1 MRAVSKRDSE
11 MVTPGNVNQARK
23 IKIMLVE
30 DEQAIVDFLTLGLTY
45 EGFEVQSCLDG
56 GLALGLAA
64 EFKPDLVVLDLMLP
78 GMDGLEI
85 ARRLRA
91 GSDLGI
97 IILTAREDSETTVKG
112 LNLGADDYVIK
123 PFDFPV
129 LVARIRSVLRRK
141 GQLQQDVLT
150 VGNVTLNRNSHEVR
164 RGEQAV
170 ELTNKEFELLE
181 MLMDHPRQ
189 VFSRETIL
197 NRVWGYDF
205 AGNTN
210 VVDVYISYLRDKL
223 EEKDESSRL
232 IHTVRGVGYTFRPNL

>member
-1 MRAVSKRDSE
+1 MAN
-11 MVTPGNVNQARK
+11 PNNGAPARK

-30 DEQAIVDFLTLGLTY
+30 DEQPIVDFLTLGLTY
-45 EGFEVQSCLDG
+45 EGFEIQSCLDG
-56 GLALGLAA
+56 GQALGLAA

-78 GMDGLEI
+78 GLDGLEI

-97 IILTAREDSETTVKG
+97 VMLTAREDSETTVKG

-141 GQLQQDVLT
+141 GQLQQDTLT

-164 RGEQAV
+164 RGNQPV

-181 MLMDHPRQ
+181 MLMGHPRQ

-223 EEKDESSRL
+223 EDKDENSRL
-232 IHTVRGVGYTFRPNL
+232 IQTVRGVGYTFRPNL

>member
-1 MRAVSKRDSE
+1 MANPDNSSTV
-11 MVTPGNVNQARK
+11 RK

-30 DEQAIVDFLTLGLTY
+30 DEQPIVDFLTLGLTY
-45 EGFEVQSCLDG
+45 EGFEIQSCLDG
-56 GLALGLAA
+56 GQALGLAA

-91 GSDLGI
+91 GSDSGI
-97 IILTAREDSETTVKG
+97 VMLTAREDSETTVKG

-141 GQLQQDVLT
+141 GQLQQDTLT

-164 RGEQAV
+164 RGNQPV

-181 MLMDHPRQ
+181 MLMGHPRQ

-223 EEKDESSRL
+223 EDKDENSRL
-232 IHTVRGVGYTFRPNL
+232 IQTVRGVGYTFRPNF

>member
-1 MRAVSKRDSE
+1 MGTSE
-11 MVTPGNVNQARK
+11 NGNQARK

-30 DEQAIVDFLTLGLTY
+30 DEQPIVDFLTLGLNY

-64 EFKPDLVVLDLMLP
+64 DFKPDLVVLDLMLP

-97 IILTAREDSETTVKG
+97 IILTAREDSQTTVKG

-141 GQLQQDVLT
+141 GQLQEDTLT
-150 VGNVTLNRNSHEVR
+150 VGDVTLNRNSHEVR
-164 RGEQAV
+164 RGDQPV

-223 EEKDESSRL
+223 EGKDESSRL
-232 IHTVRGVGYTFRPNL
+232 IHTVRGVGYTFRPN

>member
-1 MRAVSKRDSE
+1 MANPDNSSTV
-11 MVTPGNVNQARK
+11 RK

-30 DEQAIVDFLTLGLTY
+30 DEQPIVDFLTLGLTY
-45 EGFEVQSCLDG
+45 EGFEIQSCLDG
-56 GLALGLAA
+56 GQALGLAA

-91 GSDLGI
+91 GSDSGI
-97 IILTAREDSETTVKG
+97 VMLTAREDSETTVKG

-141 GQLQQDVLT
+141 GQLQQDTLT

-164 RGEQAV
+164 RGNQPV

-181 MLMDHPRQ
+181 MLMGHPRQ

-223 EEKDESSRL
+223 EDKDENSRL
-232 IHTVRGVGYTFRPNL
+232 IQTVRGVGYTFRPNL

>member
-1 MRAVSKRDSE
+1 MANPDNAA
-11 MVTPGNVNQARK
+11 PARK

-30 DEQAIVDFLTLGLTY
+30 DEQPIVDFLTLGLTY
-45 EGFEVQSCLDG
+45 EGFEIQSCLDG
-56 GLALGLAA
+56 GQALGLAA

-91 GSDLGI
+91 GSDSGI
-97 IILTAREDSETTVKG
+97 VMLTAREDSETTVKG

-141 GQLQQDVLT
+141 GQLQQDTLT

-164 RGEQAV
+164 RGNQPV

-181 MLMDHPRQ
+181 MLMSHPRQ

-223 EEKDESSRL
+223 EDKDENSRL
-232 IHTVRGVGYTFRPNL
+232 IQTVRGVGYTFRPNL

>member
-1 MRAVSKRDSE
+1 MASSQDEKTTV
-11 MVTPGNVNQARK
+11 PGNGLTRK

-30 DEQAIVDFLTLGLTY
+30 DEQPIIDFLTLGLTY

-56 GLALGLAA
+56 GLALGLTA

-97 IILTAREDSETTVKG
+97 IMLTAREDSETTVKG
-112 LNLGADDYVIK
+112 LNIGADDYVIK

-141 GQLQQDVLT
+141 GQLQQEILA

-164 RGEQAV
+164 RGEQPV

>member
-1 MRAVSKRDSE
+1 MGTSE
-11 MVTPGNVNQARK
+11 NGNQARK

-30 DEQAIVDFLTLGLTY
+30 DEQPIVDFLTLGLNY

-64 EFKPDLVVLDLMLP
+64 DFKPDLVVLDLMLP

-97 IILTAREDSETTVKG
+97 IILTAREDSQTTVKG

-129 LVARIRSVLRRK
+129 LVARIRSVLR
-141 GQLQQDVLT
+141 
-150 VGNVTLNRNSHEVR
+150 
-164 RGEQAV
+164 V

-223 EEKDESSRL
+223 EGKDESSRL
-232 IHTVRGVGYTFRPNL
+232 IHTVRGVGYTFRPN

>member
-1 MRAVSKRDSE
+1 MANPDNGS
-11 MVTPGNVNQARK
+11 PARK

-30 DEQAIVDFLTLGLTY
+30 DEQPIVDFLTLGLTY
-45 EGFEVQSCLDG
+45 EGFEIQSCLDG
-56 GLALGLAA
+56 GQALGLAA

-78 GMDGLEI
+78 GLDGLEI

-97 IILTAREDSETTVKG
+97 VMLTAREDSETTVKG

-141 GQLQQDVLT
+141 GQLQQDTLT

-164 RGEQAV
+164 RGNQPV

-181 MLMDHPRQ
+181 MLMGHPRQ

-223 EEKDESSRL
+223 EDKDENSRL
-232 IHTVRGVGYTFRPNL
+232 IQTVRGVGYTFRPNF

>member
-1 MRAVSKRDSE
+1 MTSS
-11 MVTPGNVNQARK
+11 NSRK

-56 GLALGLAA
+56 GQALGLAA

-97 IILTAREDSETTVKG
+97 IMLTAREDSETTVKG

-150 VGNVTLNRNSHEVR
+150 VGNVTLNRNSHEVL
-164 RGEQAV
+164 RGEQPV

>member
-1 MRAVSKRDSE
+1 MANPDNSSTV
-11 MVTPGNVNQARK
+11 RK

-30 DEQAIVDFLTLGLTY
+30 DEQPIVDFLTLGLTY
-45 EGFEVQSCLDG
+45 EGFEIQSCLDG
-56 GLALGLAA
+56 GQALGLAA

-91 GSDLGI
+91 GSDSGI
-97 IILTAREDSETTVKG
+97 VMLTAREDSETTVKG

-141 GQLQQDVLT
+141 GQLQQDTLT

-164 RGEQAV
+164 RGNQPV

-181 MLMDHPRQ
+181 MLMSHPRQ

-223 EEKDESSRL
+223 EDKDENSRL
-232 IHTVRGVGYTFRPNL
+232 IQTVRGVGYTFRPNL

>member
-1 MRAVSKRDSE
+1 MANPDNGS
-11 MVTPGNVNQARK
+11 PARK

-30 DEQAIVDFLTLGLTY
+30 DEQPIVDFLTLGLTY
-45 EGFEVQSCLDG
+45 EGFEIQSCLDG
-56 GLALGLAA
+56 GQALGLAA

-78 GMDGLEI
+78 GLDGLEI

-97 IILTAREDSETTVKG
+97 VMLTAREDSETTVKG

-141 GQLQQDVLT
+141 GQLQQDTLT

-164 RGEQAV
+164 RGNQPV

-181 MLMDHPRQ
+181 MLMGHPRQ

-223 EEKDESSRL
+223 EDKDENSRL
-232 IHTVRGVGYTFRPNL
+232 IQTVRGVGYTFRPNL

>member
-1 MRAVSKRDSE
+1 MAN
-11 MVTPGNVNQARK
+11 PNNCAPARK

-30 DEQAIVDFLTLGLTY
+30 DEQPIVDFLTLGLTY
-45 EGFEVQSCLDG
+45 EGFEIQSCLDG
-56 GLALGLAA
+56 GQALGLAA

-78 GMDGLEI
+78 GLDGLEI

-97 IILTAREDSETTVKG
+97 VMLTAREDSETTVKG

-141 GQLQQDVLT
+141 GQLQQDTLT

-164 RGEQAV
+164 RGNQPV

-181 MLMDHPRQ
+181 MLMGHPRQ

-223 EEKDESSRL
+223 EDKDENSRL
-232 IHTVRGVGYTFRPNL
+232 IQTVRGVGYTFRPNI